1 MFDKPTKGISIQ
13 LRRNL
18 KLVAKYGKMCLAVVK
33 MFIIGEIKKIM
44 EERKIKSLGVFV
56 DMDGVIA
63 DYRFGE
69 GKDILANKNSVYLKK
84 RPINTIINVLKQINK
99 EIDCKM
105 HILSSCYHAEQAIE
119 KNDWLDKYAPFS
131 ENEKRIIVVSD
142 NFESRK
148 QMKIDKIIETMK
160 KNQYDYVVLIDDTHD
175 ILFLAIETLHEKVIP
190 FHVITLLD

>member
-1 MFDKPTKGISIQ
+1 
-13 LRRNL
+13 
-18 KLVAKYGKMCLAVVK
+18 
-33 MFIIGEIKKIM
+33 MFIINEIKRIIQEKS
-44 EERKIKSLGVFV
+44 IKNLGIFV

-69 GKDILANKNSVYLKK
+69 GKDILANKNNIYLNK
-84 RPINTIINVLKQINK
+84 RPINTIIDILEKLNR

-119 KNDWLDKYAPFS
+119 KNEWLNKYASFF

-142 NFESRK
+142 NFEARK
-148 QMKIDKIIETMK
+148 QMKIDKIVETMR
-160 KNQYDYVVLIDDTHD
+160 KNHYDYVVLIDDTHD